1 MAGDVMKD
9 VHPSS
14 AYRGG
19 ITETNAFPP
28 KKAFGDTHAKKVAV
42 TMTCAYYAARAKFS
56 SNRSQKVYFKTIL
69 LIWSKLVKH

>member
-9 VHPSS
+9 VNPSS

-19 ITETNAFPP
+19 ITETNALPP

-42 TMTCAYYAARAKFS
+42 TM
-56 SNRSQKVYFKTIL
+56 
-69 LIWSKLVKH
+69 

>member
-19 ITETNAFPP
+19 ITKTNELPP

-42 TMTCAYYAARAKFS
+42 TMTCAYYAARVKFS
-56 SNRSQKVYFKTIL
+56 SNRSRTLNSRTIL
-69 LIWSKLVKH
+69 LIWYKLALH